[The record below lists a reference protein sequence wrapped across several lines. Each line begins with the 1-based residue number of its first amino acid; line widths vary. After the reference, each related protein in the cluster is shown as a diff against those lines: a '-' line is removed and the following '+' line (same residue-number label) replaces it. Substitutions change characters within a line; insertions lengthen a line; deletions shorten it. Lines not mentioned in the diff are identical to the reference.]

1 MQPIFFF
8 HFFFEEFNILF
19 LLQCDFLVLNW
30 NSHNHGKLLDDCCW
44 KLTWS
49 WTWLSG
55 KMASIMQLRFSTV
68 FAEIFLCSLV
78 FYFRGVLVIRYLI
91 LMSSCWELQE
101 FVRKEALHMLQNAL
115 EGSGGC
121 AAFSAYT
128 EAFRLITRFAVGDKS
143 FVVRIAAARCL
154 KAFANI
160 GGPGLGVGELDS
172 SASYCVK
179 VWRWCILLSHV
190 HNQYVF
196 MINPFFYRPSKI
208 PFLLSGMLLLKH

>member
-1 MQPIFFF
+1 M
-8 HFFFEEFNILF
+8 
-19 LLQCDFLVLNW
+19 V
-30 NSHNHGKLLDDCCW
+30 
-44 KLTWS
+44 
-49 WTWLSG
+49 
-55 KMASIMQLRFSTV
+55 V
-68 FAEIFLCSLV
+68 
-78 FYFRGVLVIRYLI
+78 RYLI
-91 LMSSCWELQE
+91 LMSSCWDLQD

-143 FVVRIAAARCL
+143 FVVRLAAARCL

-179 VWRWCILLSHV
+179 VWR
-190 HNQYVF
+190 
-196 MINPFFYRPSKI
+196 
-208 PFLLSGMLLLKH
+208 